1 MEERERARTE
11 MQIIEMLKSVFD
23 PEIPVNIYDL
33 GLIYN
38 IDIRDNIVNID
49 MTLTS
54 PTCPVSDSIVEQ
66 VKMKVGMVPKAP
78 KLVVVN
84 LVWEPMWNKDMI
96 TDAGRLELGIF
107 D

>member
-1 MEERERARTE
+1 MDKKNNARTE

-38 IDIRDNIVNID
+38 IEIKETDVLID

-54 PTCPVSDSIVEQ
+54 PTCPVADSIIAQ
-66 VKMKVGMVPKAP
+66 VQEKAAMVPNAP
-78 KLVVVN
+78 DRVIVN
-84 LVWEPMWNKDMI
+84 LVWEPMWNRDMVS
-96 TDAGRLELGIF
+96 DAGRLELGIF
-107 D
+107 